1 MKNSGKKHDL
11 GWWMALIG
19 IFLLNFGVLMMILGL
34 YFGLIWLFITGM
46 VVEIVSWVI
55 SAAFGG
61 D

>member
-1 MKNSGKKHDL
+1 MKKHDL
-11 GWWMALIG
+11 GWWAALVG
-19 IFLLNFGVLMMILGL
+19 ILLLNLGVLMMIFGL
-34 YFGLIWLFITGM
+34 YFGLVRLFIAGM

>member
-1 MKNSGKKHDL
+1 MKKHDL
-11 GWWMALIG
+11 GWWVALVG
-19 IFLLNFGVLMMILGL
+19 IFLLNLGVLMMILGL
-34 YFGLIWLFITGM
+34 YFGIVWLFIAGM